1 LAIADTGGK
10 PSLGWRARHVA
21 EEASHQM
28 HGVTGTVQ
36 RKAGMAATKAAKV
49 SNKVSGKAGKTTGLV
64 AGTAKGKGKAAKAMR
79 KSAKTASKPAM
90 VAMRSKRH
98 RGRKSMMA
106 S

>member
-1 LAIADTGGK
+1 
-10 PSLGWRARHVA
+10 
-21 EEASHQM
+21 M
-28 HGVTGTVQ
+28 
-36 RKAGMAATKAAKV
+36 
-49 SNKVSGKAGKTTGLV
+49 SGKAGKADRSGG
-64 AGTAKGKGKAAKAMR
+64 GTAKGKGKAAKAMR